1 MLDSLSLWLHE
12 TPLGE
17 TLLTMLISMLPVVEL
32 RGGLPAGV
40 AMGLPIPVA
49 FAASLVG
56 NMIPVPFIILFVRP
70 LFQWV
75 RIHIPKLEGFISH
88 LEARAEAKSADVLRY
103 QTWGLLIFVAIPLPG
118 TGAWTGALIAA
129 VLNMRLKRAV
139 PVILLGVL
147 MSQCLRIG
155 LGSITVSIVTAS
167 AVLAPVAS
175 QLGASPVLVG
185 LAICCGGIGL
195 GLPNDSGFW
204 NICKM
209 SGLSTKQAFLVYPI
223 PTLISGLVGLAVL
236 LILNMFAS
244 SLPGLM

>member
-118 TGAWTGALIAA
+118 TGAWTGALVAA
-129 VLNMRLKRAV
+129 MLDMRMKYAI
-139 PVILLGVL
+139 PSIFCGVL
-147 MSQCLRIG
+147 IAGLIMSL
-155 LGSITVSIVTAS
+155 AS
-167 AVLAPVAS
+167 
-175 QLGASPVLVG
+175 
-185 LAICCGGIGL
+185 
-195 GLPNDSGFW
+195 
-204 NICKM
+204 
-209 SGLSTKQAFLVYPI
+209 Y
-223 PTLISGLVGLAVL
+223 GLVSFLTFLA
-236 LILNMFAS
+236 
-244 SLPGLM
+244 